1 MKFND
6 IVLIICAILALFLVF
21 KEVRRNSKVNLTWRI
36 LASLLM
42 VISFAL
48 LIVPI
53 NYQTIKKQITEEL
66 NIITEGTDADTIA
79 NIKGDKYDLDSN
91 QFLSQKSLRIKHIED
106 LAYYLKDHNDIKKV
120 NIYGYGLDGQQLK
133 QLEGY
138 QVAFHPASLPQ
149 GVVSA
154 SWQKKIRATEN
165 LNVEGIYNN
174 TSNAAVKLKLYGL
187 GTDLDSTVINA
198 NSKANFSFNNQPKQA
213 GKAIYQLIA
222 LKGKD
227 TVTAEKV
234 PFEVV
239 AKQPIQVLILASF
252 PDFEYKFLKNWLY
265 EKQYQ
270 VVFRSQISKDKYSS
284 DFLNTTSVDVNRI
297 NATLL
302 KKMDVLVMDEDEMSA
317 ILPTERIS
325 INEAVNNGMGL
336 ILRLTNPKPNAN
348 SPKYG
353 RYEIPSAT
361 ATALN
366 IGAVKENLKLNELPF
381 PQTLFLE
388 ASLNEQILF
397 KSATGKSVV
406 NMQLNGMGKILISS
420 LAATYQWELAG
431 KKTDYAAFWS
441 AMFLEAAKKEVKNQS
456 IELFP
461 QFINVGN
468 KVRVIASL
476 SDTKVPSL
484 FFNDIKLN
492 PKQNMELPFKWDA
505 VFWSTNAG
513 WNVLTVNGVTNNSF
527 IYEEGDWAVLK
538 NADRLR
544 LNSNFSNRQLNQKV
558 DLKVTEQKVTE
569 EFSKWWF
576 YLIFILAAAYLWYEQ
591 RFLAN

>member
-1 MKFND
+1 MEFND

-53 NYQTIKKQITEEL
+53 NYQTIKKQTTEEL
-66 NIITEGTDADTIA
+66 TIITEGTDADTIA
-79 NIKGDKYDLDSN
+79 NIKGDKYDLDSS
-91 QFLSQKSLRIKHIED
+91 QFLSQKSLKIKHIED
-106 LAYYLKDHNDIKKV
+106 LAYYLKEHNDIKKV
-120 NIYGYGLDGQQLK
+120 NIYGYGLDEQQLK
-133 QLEGY
+133 KLEGY
-138 QVAFHPASLPQ
+138 HVTFHPASLPQ
-149 GVVSA
+149 GIISA
-154 SWQKKIRATEN
+154 SWQTKIRATED
-165 LNVEGIYNN
+165 LKIEGIYNN
-174 TSNAAVKLKLYGL
+174 TSNAAIKLKLYGL
-187 GTDLDSTVINA
+187 GTDLDSTVVNA
-198 NSKANFSFNNQPKQA
+198 KSKANFSFNNQPKQA
-213 GKAIYQLIA
+213 GKATYQLIA
-222 LKGKD
+222 LNGRD
-227 TVTAEKV
+227 TLSVEKM
-234 PFEVV
+234 PFEVI

-270 VVFRSQISKDKYSS
+270 VIFRSQISQGKFSS
-284 DFLNTTSVDVNRI
+284 DFLNTPATNVNRI
-297 NATLL
+297 NAALL
-302 KKMDVLVMDEDEMSA
+302 KKIDVLVIDENELSA
-317 ILPTERIS
+317 ISSGERS
-325 INEAVNNGMGL
+325 AINEAVNNGMGL
-336 ILRLTNPKPNAN
+336 ILRLINAKPNAN

-366 IGAVKENLKLNELPF
+366 ISAVNEDLKFNELPF

-388 ASLNEQILF
+388 TSLNEQVLF

-406 NMQLNGMGKILISS
+406 NMQLNGMGKVLISS

-441 AMFLEAAKKEVKNQS
+441 AMFLKAAKKEVKNQS

-468 KVRVIASL
+468 RARVIASL
-476 SDTKVPSL
+476 SDAKVPSL
-484 FFNDIKLN
+484 SFNDIKLN

-505 VFWSTNAG
+505 VFWPTNAG
-513 WNVLTVNGVTNNSF
+513 WNALTVNNVSTNSF

-538 NADRLR
+538 NTEKLR
-544 LNSNFSNRQLNQKV
+544 LNANFSNRQLNQKV

-576 YLIFILAAAYLWYEQ
+576 YLVFIIAAAYLWYEQ

>member
-1 MKFND
+1 MKFNE
-6 IVLIICAILALFLVF
+6 IVCLICAILLLLLIF
-21 KEVRRNSKVNLTWRI
+21 KEVRRVSKVNLIWRV
-36 LASLLM
+36 LASVLL
-42 VISFAL
+42 VVSFAL

-53 NYQTIKKQITEEL
+53 NYQTTKEHASAEL
-66 NIITEGTDADTIA
+66 NLITEGADIATIA
-79 NIKGDKYDLDSN
+79 KIKGEKYDLDSN
-91 QFLSQKSLRIKHIED
+91 QFLSQKSLKIKHIED
-106 LAYYLKDHNDIKKV
+106 LAYYLKENIDIKKV
-120 NIYGYGLDGQQLK
+120 NIYGYGLDEHQLK

-138 QVAFHPASLPQ
+138 QTVFHPAAMPL
-149 GVVSA
+149 GVISA
-154 SWQKKIRATEN
+154 NWQKKIRETEN
-165 LNVEGIYNN
+165 ITISGLYHN
-174 TSNAAVKLKLYGL
+174 TSNTSIKLKLYGL
-187 GTDLDSTVINA
+187 GTDLDSTIVEA
-198 NSKANFSFNNQPKQA
+198 NSKSAFSFSNQPKQA

-227 TVTAEKV
+227 TLTAEKV

-239 AKQPIQVLILASF
+239 AKQPIQILILASF

-284 DFLNTTSVDVNRI
+284 DFLNTKSVDVNRI
-297 NATLL
+297 NANLL

-317 ILPTERIS
+317 ISPTERIS
-325 INEAVNNGMGL
+325 INEAVSNGMGL
-336 ILRLTNPKPNAN
+336 ILRLTNPKPSSS

-366 IGAVKENLKLNELPF
+366 ISAVKENLKLNELPF

-388 ASLNEQILF
+388 TSPNEQPLF

-406 NMQLNGMGKILISS
+406 NIQLNGMGKVLISS

-431 KKTDYAAFWS
+431 KKTDYALFWS
-441 AMFLEAAKKEVKNQS
+441 AMFLKASRKELKNQS
-456 IELFP
+456 IELIP
-461 QFINVGN
+461 QFLQVGN
-468 KVRVIASL
+468 SARLITTL
-476 SDTKVPSL
+476 GDTKVPSL
-484 FFNDIKLN
+484 AFNDIKLS

-505 VFWSTNAG
+505 VFWPIIAG
-513 WNVLTVNGVTNNSF
+513 WNTLTVNNLTENVFVYDKT
-527 IYEEGDWAVLK
+527 DWAASK
-538 NADRLR
+538 NVNKLN
-544 LNSNFSNRQLNQKV
+544 LNSNFSTLQSTEQI
-558 DLKVTEQKVTE
+558 DLKVSEQQVTE

-576 YLIFILAAAYLWYEQ
+576 YLIFIVAAAYLWYEQ